1 MQLPSSESSIILVD
15 GTELTIQQVV
25 RTVPDKRAV
34 CLSEWNAQSVYAK
47 LFVGKNHQR
56 YAKRDADGVKA
67 LQDANILTPPLLA
80 QSKTLDEKMDVLIFA
95 ALAPAENCEVIW
107 QKINA
112 TERLNLAKK
121 MCETL
126 AQHHAANVL
135 QTDLYFKNFLYFQ
148 EAIYTLDG
156 DGIRKFELLKQQQV
170 LENFATLL
178 SKMDVLEV
186 EAWGVVLLESYHA
199 THQDFSFSLATLKKL
214 SAKFRTLAAEKYAK
228 KVLRTCTDVEVSNKD
243 GDFVAIVRQ
252 DLETFQTIT
261 TEQLDEAIKTATIL
275 KSGRTCTVALSDFS
289 EKMLVI
295 KRYNIKH
302 VGHFLWR
309 MLRKTRAENS
319 WVNAHRLTL
328 LGIPTAVPVALFE
341 QNIGVLKGKA
351 YFLTEFLD
359 APDIQQFFKQTTDKT
374 ARAEVVKNTVQ
385 LFYRLL
391 MLKISH
397 GDFKAT
403 NIKISNLQPV
413 LIDLDSMRQH
423 RYDFFAEKAHVR
435 DLKRFMQNWKDDA
448 SLYNAFLKT
457 FKVVYADH
465 AVLRQAHIL
474 TKDQ

>member
-1 MQLPSSESSIILVD
+1 MHLPSAESSLMLVD
-15 GTELTIQQVV
+15 GTTLAIQQVV
-25 RTVPDKRAV
+25 RTVPGKRAV
-34 CLSEWNAQSVYAK
+34 CRGDWNAQPVYAK
-47 LFVGKNHQR
+47 FFVGKNRQR
-56 YAKRDADGVKA
+56 YAKRDAGGVNA

-80 QSKTLDEKMDVLIFA
+80 KSKTLDGEVDVLIFA
-95 ALAPAENCEVIW
+95 ALAPAENCEALW
-107 QKINA
+107 QKSNA

-126 AQHHAANVL
+126 AQHHAANLL

-156 DGIRKFELLKQQQV
+156 DGIRKFELLNQQQA
-170 LENFATLL
+170 LENFAILL

-186 EAWGVVLLESYHA
+186 DVWGEALLASYQA
-199 THQDFSFSLATLKKL
+199 VNRNFTFDLKELKAR
-214 SAKFRTLAAEKYAK
+214 AKFYRTKAANKYAQ
-228 KVLRTCTDVEVSNKD
+228 KVLRVCTDVEVKNTRGSLIAITRRYSNM
-243 GDFVAIVRQ
+243 
-252 DLETFQTIT
+252 LENLTVDH
-261 TEQLDEAIKTATIL
+261 LDEAMHTAKNL
-275 KSGRTCTVALSDFS
+275 KKGATCTVAMASFS
-289 EKMLVI
+289 GKAVVI

-302 VGHFLWR
+302 IGHFLWR
-309 MLRKTRAENS
+309 MLRKTRAESS

-328 LGIPTAVPVALFE
+328 LGIPTAMPVALFE
-341 QNIGVLKGKA
+341 QNIGFLKGKA

-359 APDIQQFFKQTTDKT
+359 APDIQQFFKQTTDKA

-391 MLKISH
+391 LLKISH

-423 RYDFFAEKAHVR
+423 QYDFFAQRAHVR